1 MSNNQKK
8 NNIKETVG
16 IFDNNDKLQEAIDE
30 LSISGFE
37 RYEIS
42 VIGSETAMRQ
52 KFNVILIAPFN

>member
-8 NNIKETVG
+8 NNIQEAVG

-42 VIGSETAMRQ
+42 VIGSESAMQ
-52 KFNVILIAPFN
+52 Q